1 MTDNLFDDNNNFCEI
16 TDSLSVDAP
25 LAARMRPRTLEEYVG
40 QDEELK
46 KGKPLYTAIMND
58 ALTSV
63 ILWGPAGCGKTTLAH
78 IIARYTAS
86 TFVPFSAVTSGVPEL
101 RKIIQAAKEQK
112 KFNGKKTLL
121 FVDEIHRFNKSQQDA
136 FLPVVEDGTITLLG
150 ATTENPYFEINSPLL
165 SRSRL
170 VILYPLTEENVR
182 IIIKRALTDSER
194 GLGSFGLTISDEALR
209 HLAAYS
215 GGDARIALNAL
226 AESAALTKRGKE
238 ITLETVE
245 LAISKHIYRYDKKGD
260 MHYDIISAFIKS
272 MRGSDPDAALYWMAR
287 MLAGGEDPKFI
298 ARRIV
303 ICAAEDVGNADPLAL
318 TVATSAVQALEFVGM
333 PEARIPL
340 AQAVCYVATAPK
352 SNAAYMAVERAMRDV
367 EDGKL
372 PPVPKDLRSTSYKG
386 ARQLKNGENYK
397 YPHDFPGHHVK
408 QEYLPKSLRN
418 VKYYEPSDQGFE
430 AKLRQRLE
438 RWKSNENKD

>member
-1 MTDNLFDDNNNFCEI
+1 MTNNLFENTNFGEI

-46 KGKPLYTAIMND
+46 KGKPLHTAIIND

-78 IIARYTAS
+78 IIAGHTAS

-150 ATTENPYFEINSPLL
+150 ATTEHPYFEINPPLL

-170 VILYPLTEENVR
+170 VILHPLTEENVR
-182 IIIKRALTDSER
+182 VIIKRSLTDSER
-194 GLGSFGLTISDEALR
+194 GLGIFLFTISDEALR

-226 AESAALTKRGKE
+226 AQSAELTKRGKE
-238 ITLETVE
+238 ITLETVQ

-352 SNAAYMAVERAMRDV
+352 SNAAYMGIERAMKDV

-386 ARQLKNGENYK
+386 AKQLKNGENYK
-397 YPHDFPGHHVK
+397 YPHDFPGHHVA
-408 QEYLPKSLRN
+408 QEYLPKTLRN

-430 AKLRQRLE
+430 AKLQQRLE
-438 RWKSNENKD
+438 RWKSNKNKD